1 MGGSPR
7 LLIMIDKIKF
17 WFIGHYDN
25 FMYKYG
31 PERLELARL
40 RLAAHEKAMK
50 EGYQS
55 PYTDPDDYD
64 SAWRPLVKRR
74 RKAT

>member
-1 MGGSPR
+1 MNPIFALLYNR
-7 LLIMIDKIKF
+7 LPIFAKIYDELENHYYKF
-17 WFIGHYDN
+17 SH
-25 FMYKYG
+25 
-31 PERLELARL
+31 ERLEMARL
-40 RLAAHEKAMK
+40 RLAAHELSMK